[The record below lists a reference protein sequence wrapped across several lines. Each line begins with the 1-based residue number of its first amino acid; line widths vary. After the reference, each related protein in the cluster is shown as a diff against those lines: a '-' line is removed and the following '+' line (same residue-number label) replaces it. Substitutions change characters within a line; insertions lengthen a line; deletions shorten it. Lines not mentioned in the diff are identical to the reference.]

1 MERTK
6 ERIGLPHEMLGREL
20 DMMRHYDHI
29 RRYQLVKRYCFGR
42 VVDAACGVGYGSH
55 LLSDNP
61 DITGIVGVDN
71 NEEALAMA
79 DAEYADAKITFVRQD
94 VTELD
99 MPCSLFFQ
107 RQLR

>member
-6 ERIGLPHEMLGREL
+6 ERIGLSRDMLVREL

-61 DITGIVGVDN
+61 
-71 NEEALAMA
+71 E
-79 DAEYADAKITFVRQD
+79 
-94 VTELD
+94 
-99 MPCSLFFQ
+99 SH
-107 RQLR
+107 